1 MNLTFVVASIT
12 TNVAAL
18 PVGTLLDRYGPRVC
32 GIIGSI
38 LLFLGAIAMA
48 LAEKLPFDAYIIG
61 YFLLAIGGAFV
72 FVPSF
77 HLSNAFP
84 QLQGVILAL
93 VTGAFDASAA
103 VFLFFRLMYER
114 TGGAFG
120 LKEFFLSY
128 LAVPILFLACQL
140 TFMPHR
146 SYETRV
152 ELGERMD
159 EADDPAHDLHD
170 SDDELED
177 GELTR
182 VRSERE
188 EERQQKLSEVTEL
201 LGTVKERQERKSKEV
216 EKQATSGVWGAM
228 HGRSVWQQTR
238 SAWFILIALLT
249 IITMARMNFFI
260 STIWTQYR
268 AMLNS
273 PSKADQVNE
282 FFDAALPIG
291 GVITVPF
298 IGLLLDHLSMLT
310 ILAILVTASTAIGV
324 FGVIP
329 TLWAAYC
336 NVILFVL
343 YRPLYYSAM
352 S

>member
-1 MNLTFVVASIT
+1 M
-12 TNVAAL
+12 
-18 PVGTLLDRYGPRVC
+18 
-32 GIIGSI
+32 
-38 LLFLGAIAMA
+38 LFLGAMCMA
-48 LAEKLPFDAYIIG
+48 FAEQLPLDAYIVG

-84 QLQGVILAL
+84 KLQGVILAL

-103 VFLFFRLMYER
+103 VFLFFRVLYES
-114 TGGAFG
+114 TKGAFG

-128 LAVPILFLACQL
+128 LVVPILFLACQL
-140 TFMPHR
+140 TFMPRH
-146 SYETRV
+146 SYETRA

-159 EADDPAHDLHD
+159 QARNPAQDIHD

-177 GELTR
+177 GDIGR
-182 VRSERE
+182 IRSERE
-188 EERQQKLSEVTEL
+188 EERQQTLTDITEL
-201 LGTVKERQERKSKEV
+201 LGTMQERRERKNKQE

-228 HGRSVWQQTR
+228 HGRSAWQQTR
-238 SAWFILIALLT
+238 SMWFLLIALLT

-268 AMLNS
+268 VMLGS
-273 PSKADQVNE
+273 LSKADQINE

-298 IGLLLDHLSMLT
+298 IGLLLDHLSTVTVLG
-310 ILAILVTASTAIGV
+310 ILVAVSTAIG
-324 FGVIP
+324 FLGVIP